1 MSYYIC
7 IPLEYA
13 DSISKTT
20 SILAFEAYTNRN
32 ELDQTHLTSAAMS
45 KCFSEMG
52 TIMSTSVDVSY
63 NSAIAGF
70 LDLPGDRRECGIMQD
85 TRIICSSPS
94 ARASV
99 LFKLK
104 ALATVI
110 EAAEKMESCG
120 VFTYMVFESL
130 DDETGVRI
138 FGRFA
143 DRESMETFLRRKEVV
158 GFWLGSK
165 EEVKSMECRG
175 YVPNGKGWLHR

>member
-1 MSYYIC
+1 
-7 IPLEYA
+7 
-13 DSISKTT
+13 
-20 SILAFEAYTNRN
+20 
-32 ELDQTHLTSAAMS
+32 MS

-52 TIMSTSVDVSY
+52 TIMSTSVDISY
-63 NSAIAGF
+63 YSAIAGF
-70 LDLPGDRRECGIMQD
+70 LDLPGDRRECGIIQD
-85 TRIICSSPS
+85 TRIICSSQS

-99 LFKLK
+99 LVKFK

-110 EAAEKMESCG
+110 EAAEKMESLG

-130 DDETGVRI
+130 DDETGVRV

-143 DRESMETFLRRKEVV
+143 DRESMEAFSRRKEVT

-175 YVPNGKGWLHR
+175 YVSNGKGWLHR